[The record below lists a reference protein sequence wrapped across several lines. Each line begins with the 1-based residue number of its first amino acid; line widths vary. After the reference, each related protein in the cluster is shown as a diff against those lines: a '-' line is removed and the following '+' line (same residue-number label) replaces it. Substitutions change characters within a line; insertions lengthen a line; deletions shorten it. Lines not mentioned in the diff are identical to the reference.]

1 MKIINPKIQ
10 TTEEIVASLLIN
22 KKKQYTESAHAE
34 IFSRLIVTIK
44 DVNDKAERLEKV
56 MLLLA
61 VVQVVLAILQI
72 FLAT

>member
-44 DVNDKAERLEKV
+44 DFNDKAERLEKV